1 MKIFAQKGYKYTE
14 QELRDMALLLVKG
27 GYTVKFSKV
36 KSGDKTWDKCVEF
49 TTDDGEQNE

>member
-36 KSGDKTWDKCVEF
+36 KVNDKTWDKCVEF
-49 TTDDGEQNE
+49 STDDGELNE